1 MNGSTRIAIVVCNSG
16 ASGTTE
22 VVSSIRFLCVAT
34 EVADDDVGCSRRPTT
49 ETARYLNALL
59 DVSREALT

>member
-22 VVSSIRFLCVAT
+22 VVSSIRFLPVGT
-34 EVADDDVGCSRRPTT
+34 DVVDDDVHCSRRPTS
-49 ETARYLNALL
+49 ETA
-59 DVSREALT
+59 